1 MLYNDLLNKRV
12 YFNFNRMAVVKSGA
26 STCLTFNEDIV
37 KLRRANKLYEIYK
50 GTNLESDLRNDQL
63 INIKC

>member
-1 MLYNDLLNKRV
+1 
-12 YFNFNRMAVVKSGA
+12 MAVVKSGA